1 MGFCRKRFVKVS
13 RLLFWFFIGTAFM
26 LFIVSFSFLL
36 GFSQKPH
43 IRAFS
48 HFQNTREVSQ
58 GNRQKIRA
66 AEVSPQEVILRT
78 NSTILKQDVVKRIAE
93 DEVNIKEKQKEGKNT
108 RPTSNEKPAK
118 NGVAGA
124 PNDKPAKDNGVPAAP
139 SNKPAKDNS
148 VPAVP
153 SDKPVKDN
161 GVPAVPNNE
170 PAKDNGVPAV
180 PNNEPAKDNG
190 VTAVPNDKP
199 AKDNS
204 VSAVPSDKPV
214 KDNGVPA
221 VPNNEP
227 AKDNGVP
234 AVPNNEPA
242 KDNGVTAVPNNE
254 PAKDNGVTAVPSNEP
269 AKDNGVPAVPNDKP
283 AKDKSI
289 AQNQAKM
296 EVAPT
301 PAKPGAVR
309 PVTHSQGHPNP
320 AVQKPAVPTGQR
332 VMSQVPAVTEK
343 KRLKAADFKSE
354 PQWDFEDQYVL
365 DSSSPPSSCPTSV
378 KAQAAKSDWLKNLF
392 LPNITLFIDRVHFND
407 SEWERL
413 EHFAPPFGF
422 MELNYSLVKEVLT
435 LLPPN
440 PFQQILLANNSSQ
453 IPRCISCA
461 VVGNGGI
468 LNNSGMGK
476 EIDSH
481 DYVFRVSGAMI
492 KGYEKDVG
500 TKTSFYGFTAYSLVA
515 SLSALWSMGFKKIP
529 MGKDIR
535 YIHFLEGERDFEWL
549 KALLLNRDVR
559 KGFLD
564 QYGHRPRE
572 KFSDDFNLGQYL
584 VIHPDFLRYT
594 KNRFLRSQTL
604 NMSYW
609 RIYRPTTGAFLLLTA
624 LHLCDRVSAYGYITE
639 GYNKYSDHYYDKVW
653 KRLIFYVNHDFD
665 LERRVWKKL
674 HDENIMKLYQRS

>member
-1 MGFCRKRFVKVS
+1 MGFCRRRFVKVS
-13 RLLFWFFIGTAFM
+13 RLLFWSFTGTAFV
-26 LFIVSFSFLL
+26 LFIISFSSLF
-36 GFSQKPH
+36 GFAKKSQF
-43 IRAFS
+43 RAFS
-48 HFQNTREVSQ
+48 HFQNAREVAQ
-58 GNRQKIRA
+58 RNRQKVRP

-118 NGVAGA
+118 ENGVAGAPNDKPIKDNGVPAASSDEPAKDNGVPATPNDKLAKDNGVPAAPNDKPAKGNGVPAA

-139 SNKPAKDNS
+139 N
-148 VPAVP
+148 
-153 SDKPVKDN
+153 
-161 GVPAVPNNE
+161 
-170 PAKDNGVPAV
+170 
-180 PNNEPAKDNG
+180 
-190 VTAVPNDKP
+190 
-199 AKDNS
+199 
-204 VSAVPSDKPV
+204 
-214 KDNGVPA
+214 
-221 VPNNEP
+221 
-227 AKDNGVP
+227 
-234 AVPNNEPA
+234 
-242 KDNGVTAVPNNE
+242 
-254 PAKDNGVTAVPSNEP
+254 NEP

-283 AKDKSI
+283 AKDNGVPAVPNDKPFKENGVPAVPNDKPAKDNGVPAAPNDKPANEKSI

-296 EVAPT
+296 EVAPMS
-301 PAKPGAVR
+301 AKPGAVR
-309 PVTHSQGHPNP
+309 PVTHGQGHPNS
-320 AVQKPAVPTGQR
+320 AAQKPAVPTGPR
-332 VMSQVPAVTEK
+332 VKSQVPAATEK

-365 DSSSPPSSCPTSV
+365 DSSSPPLSCPTSV
-378 KAQAAKSDWLKNLF
+378 KVQAAKSDWLKNIF
-392 LPNITLFIDRVHFND
+392 LPNITLFIDRVHFSD

-440 PFQQILLANNSSQ
+440 PSQQILLANNSSQ

-500 TKTSFYGFTAYSLVA
+500 TKTSFYGFTSYSLVV
-515 SLSALWSMGFKKIP
+515 SLVTLGSMGFKKIP

-564 QYGHRPRE
+564 QYGRRPRD

-584 VIHPDFLRYT
+584 VIHPDFLRYV
-594 KNRFLRSQTL
+594 KNRFLRSETL
-604 NMSYW
+604 NMPYW

-653 KRLIFYVNHDFD
+653 KRLIFYTNHDFN

-674 HDENIMKLYQRS
+674 HDEKIMKLYQRF